1 MTVTG
6 LDLVEFLRLVGVEES
21 VVAAVRPDAPLL
33 RQGLDSVDFPSFVA
47 ALEDHFGCVIPDETA
62 WKLRTLD
69 DFAALLRALPGRQV

>member
-6 LDLVEFLRLVGVEES
+6 MDLVELLRLAGVEDS

-47 ALEDHFGCVIPDETA
+47 ALEERYGCAIPDETA
-62 WKLRTLD
+62 WKQRTLD
-69 DFAALLRALPGRQV
+69 DFAALLNATLG